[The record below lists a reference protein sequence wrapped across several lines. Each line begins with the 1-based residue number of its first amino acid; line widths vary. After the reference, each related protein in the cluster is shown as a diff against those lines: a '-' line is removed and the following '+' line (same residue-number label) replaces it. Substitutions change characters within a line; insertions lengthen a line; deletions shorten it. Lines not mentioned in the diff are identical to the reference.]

1 MSTIESRLADIGLT
15 LPEAAAPVA
24 SYVSYTIAGGLVY
37 VSGQLP
43 FKDGGV
49 VTGLLGENM
58 DVEAG
63 NAAAQIC
70 ALGLLAQVK
79 AACEGDLDQVDR
91 CIKLGGFV
99 ASTPQFKDHPKVVN
113 GASDLMITA
122 LGDAGRHAR
131 AAVGVSSLPL
141 GAAVEVDGIFSLK

>member
-1 MSTIESRLADIGLT
+1 MNTIESRLADIGLT

-24 SYVSYTIAGGLVY
+24 SYVSYIIAGGLVY